1 MATDLFVVTHNKAV
15 CIKQIAY
22 FLFDHDSITKYNRGG
37 SMNLDNCTRCEE
49 TGDVNMYPTMLL
61 AEYVKSWLDMFK
73 AGSVKAA
80 TLNRLLCSYNTMQ
93 EYRIATMQIKD
104 ITAIHIQAYV
114 NELARKGYGLST
126 IKKQM
131 QIVTA
136 PLRQAAAMH
145 LIPADPSAGV
155 RLPNDNKLQ
164 RHTRVIE
171 PYTEEEQRRIWNIIN
186 IREHPAVIAVGL
198 MLETGMRA
206 GEVLALRWDKVD
218 IQRKRLRVEATI
230 VNPAGKT
237 SCEYQPSA
245 KSKASNR
252 IVPLTPRA
260 IELLQRL
267 RPLNETWVIPGR
279 GNSWLSYNNLAK
291 HIRQVCRAAGVE
303 YRGAHAFRHT
313 FATNCYYR
321 NVDVK
326 VLSKLLG
333 HSDIGVTMNIYVSLR
348 GDGFDEMYAALTS

>member
-1 MATDLFVVTHNKAV
+1 MLIMKITDAANIIMWNMGKAYAGAQKKKIRVLIMATDLFVVTHNKAV

-61 AEYVKSWLDMFK
+61 AEYVKSWLDTFK

-93 EYRIATMQIKD
+93 EYKIATMQIKD

-164 RHTRVIE
+164 RHT
-171 PYTEEEQRRIWNIIN
+171 
-186 IREHPAVIAVGL
+186 
-198 MLETGMRA
+198 
-206 GEVLALRWDKVD
+206 K
-218 IQRKRLRVEATI
+218 TI
-230 VNPAGKT
+230 
-237 SCEYQPSA
+237 
-245 KSKASNR
+245 
-252 IVPLTPRA
+252 
-260 IELLQRL
+260 
-267 RPLNETWVIPGR
+267 
-279 GNSWLSYNNLAK
+279 
-291 HIRQVCRAAGVE
+291 
-303 YRGAHAFRHT
+303 
-313 FATNCYYR
+313 
-321 NVDVK
+321 
-326 VLSKLLG
+326 
-333 HSDIGVTMNIYVSLR
+333 
-348 GDGFDEMYAALTS
+348 